1 MNNHNNRT
9 PRLTAVA
16 VVLVIMTIMACKPT
30 VPREYIQPDDMEDI
44 LYDFY
49 VSKAVAY
56 RTDNSNYKQN
66 VYYYATL
73 KKHGISEAQFD
84 SSLVYY
90 YTHAEELSKVYKSLS
105 ERIGDEAK
113 NLGASVSDG
122 EYANL
127 SANGDTTDVWRDA
140 TTALLLPAPP
150 YNRLDFELKGD
161 TTYHRGDSFLFT
173 FKTDF
178 ICQSGTRD
186 AVVYVAVTYDNDSV
200 AVSQTRIQPSG
211 QSQVAIAGNA
221 DNDIKRI
228 KGFVYLAQGSE
239 DNSGQ
244 KLLFLDRIRLI
255 RFHKQSEKHADKVNE
270 SNGDSA
276 AAAKPDT
283 TKHKGTKTL
292 RLGQKLQPQP
302 IRQ

>member
-1 MNNHNNRT
+1 MNNHNNKAL
-9 PRLTAVA
+9 RLRGLT
-16 VVLVIMTIMACKPT
+16 VVLMVLMIMACRPT
-30 VPREYIQPDDMEDI
+30 VPQQYIQPDDMEDI

-66 VYYYATL
+66 AYYYATL
-73 KKHGISEAQFD
+73 RKYGVSEAQFD

-90 YTHAEELSKVYKSLS
+90 YTHAEQLSSVYKNLS

-113 NLGASVSDG
+113 SLGASVSDG

-186 AVVYVAVTYDNDSV
+186 AVAYVTITYDNDSV
-200 AVSQTRIQPSG
+200 VVAQTRVQPSG
-211 QSQVAIAGNA
+211 QSQVVMAGN
-221 DNDIKRI
+221 DNNDIKRI
-228 KGFVYLAQGSE
+228 KGFVYLARGSE

-244 KLLFLDRIRLI
+244 KLLFLNKIRLI
-255 RFHKQSEKHADKVNE
+255 RFHKQHEEHADTLKA
-270 SNGDSA
+270 SKGDSA
-276 AAAKPDT
+276 TTTKPDT
-283 TKHKGTKTL
+283 ARSKGMKTM
-292 RLGQKLQPQP
+292 RLGQTLQPLP
-302 IRQ
+302 KKP